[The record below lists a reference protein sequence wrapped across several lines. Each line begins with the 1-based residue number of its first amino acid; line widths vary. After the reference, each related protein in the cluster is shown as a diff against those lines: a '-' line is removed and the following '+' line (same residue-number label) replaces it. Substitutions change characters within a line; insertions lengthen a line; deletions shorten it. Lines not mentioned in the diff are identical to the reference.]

1 MESIQLLKI
10 LLPCSLVAGADFLE
24 KENKAPR
31 PREVQAEIWCTK
43 RHPLRTCHHLPFH
56 SDLIQRAGSPP
67 PSRVPTQAPRGK
79 EPCGE
84 TLRVTSLLPPKLAPG
99 NGSTPPSERNQG
111 AGSLEGLAPPRP
123 HPYWKR
129 PSQATQQ
136 RQAVRS
142 RPAGARTGQS
152 ISRVPLCHHLISF
165 FLLFPQMKPNPGKRG
180 LGRDAFPLKG
190 KRRAPRKGGPRLVYA
205 SLGSGP
211 SQPLLQ
217 SARSSGSSS

>member
-1 MESIQLLKI
+1 MHK
-10 LLPCSLVAGADFLE
+10 
-24 KENKAPR
+24 
-31 PREVQAEIWCTK
+31 T
-43 RHPLRTCHHLPFH
+43 
-56 SDLIQRAGSPP
+56 SPP
-67 PSRVPTQAPRGK
+67 EDVSSSAFPLGSNSEGWQSSSLQSPHSGPHDPPEAKNPAERPLESLLCCLRSWHLGTEALTFREKPRGW
-79 EPCGE
+79 
-84 TLRVTSLLPPKLAPG
+84 L
-99 NGSTPPSERNQG
+99 
-111 AGSLEGLAPPRP
+111 SLEGLAPPGP

-205 SLGSGP
+205 SPGSGP

>member
-111 AGSLEGLAPPRP
+111 AGSL
-123 HPYWKR
+123 
-129 PSQATQQ
+129 
-136 RQAVRS
+136 S
-142 RPAGARTGQS
+142 RALRLQDHTRTG
-152 ISRVPLCHHLISF
+152 RGHLRPLNRGRLSAHGLPEQEQDRASAGSHSAIISF
-165 FLLFPQMKPNPGKRG
+165 LSSFFS
-180 LGRDAFPLKG
+180 
-190 KRRAPRKGGPRLVYA
+190 PR
-205 SLGSGP
+205 
-211 SQPLLQ
+211 
-217 SARSSGSSS
+217 